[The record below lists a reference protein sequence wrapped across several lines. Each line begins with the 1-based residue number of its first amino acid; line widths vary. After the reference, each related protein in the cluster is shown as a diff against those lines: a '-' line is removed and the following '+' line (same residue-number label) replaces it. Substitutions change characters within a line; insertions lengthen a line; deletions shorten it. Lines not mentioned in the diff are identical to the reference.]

1 MRVEDFDLISP
12 GMRVRIGP
20 KLLGEALYSA
30 DDPQEYVKYL
40 GQEVTVLETFKSGD
54 LRYVRIDSGADD
66 CTFLIEE
73 IECIIDDV
81 EIPESEESI
90 AEYLGIGIKEEK

>member
-1 MRVEDFDLISP
+1 MTVIDFNQIQP

-20 KLLGEALYSA
+20 ELLGEALYGA
-30 DDPQEYVKYL
+30 YDPQGYVKYL
-40 GQEVTVLETFKSGD
+40 GQEATVLETFKSGD
-54 LRYVRIDSGADD
+54 LRYVRLDSGADD

-90 AEYLGIGIKEEK
+90 ADFLGIEIKEEK

>member
-1 MRVEDFDLISP
+1 MTVIDFDKIQP

-20 KLLGEALYSA
+20 ELLGRALY
-30 DDPQEYVKYL
+30 DTYDPPEYVKYL
-40 GQEVTVLETFKSGD
+40 GQEATVLETLKTGCC
-54 LRYVRIDSGADD
+54 RYVRIDNGEDD

-73 IECIIDDV
+73 IECIIDDD

-90 AEYLGIGIKEEK
+90 ADFLGLK